1 MERGE
6 FMGTS
11 YKGDSPT
18 FRNIRQNLEIAK
30 ENYSYKNGY
39 FGTKGQGRDFTRNI
53 KTSDPVREAKT
64 FYDTLT
70 YGGIES
76 SMPNGKGKTTRLADG
91 SIISYREVSHS
102 ADGSPAVELNIKR
115 SKDAAGIRYQKIHFI
130 R

>member
-6 FMGTS
+6 NMGTS

-18 FRNIRQNLEIAK
+18 FRSIRENLDVAK
-30 ENYSYKNGY
+30 GKYPYRNGY

-53 KTSDPVREAKT
+53 QASDPVKEAKS
-64 FYDTLT
+64 FYDTMT

-91 SIISYREVSHS
+91 SIISYREISS
-102 ADGSPAVELNIKR
+102 SDGTSVVELNIKR
-115 SKDAAGIRYQKIHFI
+115 SKDAAGVKYQKIHFVK
-130 R
+130 